1 MIHCSGR
8 CIRLIEVIVEKI
20 EEIEVDVD
28 NPGEIDVS
36 IEGELISVGDYKHY
50 DGDYSVKPKFEE
62 QILKTKNKVMD
73 FDVDVKPIPVEK
85 VSNPSGGNTIIIG
98 G

>member
-36 IEGELISVGDYKHY
+36 IEGELIPVGDFKHY

-73 FDVDVKPIPVEK
+73 FDVDVKPISIIETP
-85 VSNPSGGNTIIIG
+85 NPSGGLTVIIG